1 MKLDVEA
8 IKQFLE
14 LRQKLLKGGVININ
28 FRLGDV
34 LVNLETLIDVPNIKI
49 QKRDSEL
56 YPYEIRSKF
65 DEVEVYAIA
74 KEDELKKF
82 LERRGQGE
90 TI

>member
-34 LVNLETLIDVPNIKI
+34 LVDLGTLMDAPIKI

>member
-1 MKLDVEA
+1 M
-8 IKQFLE
+8 
-14 LRQKLLKGGVININ
+14 
-28 FRLGDV
+28 GDV
-34 LVNLETLIDVPNIKI
+34 LVDLETLMDAQNIKI
-49 QKRDSEL
+49 KKRDSEL

>member
-1 MKLDVEA
+1 MLDVEA

-34 LVNLETLIDVPNIKI
+34 LVDLGTLMDAPNIKI

>member
-28 FRLGDV
+28 LRLGDV
-34 LVNLETLIDVPNIKI
+34 LVDLGTLMDAPNIKI

>member
-1 MKLDVEA
+1 MLDVEA

>member
-1 MKLDVEA
+1 MLDVEA

-34 LVNLETLIDVPNIKI
+34 LVDLGTLMDAPIKI